1 MHKLTTASGGVHRG
15 GTAGYFS
22 KVLNSPSLGGNQ
34 WDLLQ
39 IKGLFGIIN
48 EEKDFAVVLN
58 FFFVKSSLQ
67 MMLCWYPC

>member
-1 MHKLTTASGGVHRG
+1 MHKLARASGGVHRG
-15 GTAGYFS
+15 GTAGYFP

-34 WDLLQ
+34 WDLLY

-58 FFFVKSSLQ
+58 FFF
-67 MMLCWYPC
+67 C